1 VNKKLFI
8 FEFANNHMG
17 DFKHGLHMIREYA
30 KVINNFRALTNNN
43 NFEFAIK
50 FQFRDIDTF
59 IHPDFKHRKELK
71 YVRRFSET
79 RLTHNNFHSLKEV
92 AENEGFKTICTGF
105 DEPSVELIG
114 KMNFDYIKVASCS
127 FTDWSLL
134 KKIVDLDLPVIAS
147 TAGSKLEDVD
157 SVVGFFKNRNK
168 QLTIMHCVGQY
179 PTKSSDLQL
188 NQIDFLKKRYPEV
201 EVGFSTHEEPDNYE
215 SIKIAIGKGA
225 VVFEKHVAVVTEK
238 YQKNAYSC
246 TPEQINRWL
255 LSANSA
261 YEMCGVLGERYTP
274 STKEISDLRQFRRGV
289 FAKKQINKGDII
301 DEENT
306 FYAWPPQDD
315 QVLANDMSMFVG
327 YIAQKSFNVNEPIY
341 NSVTKKSDTKE
352 RLLNIIKDVKTFLS
366 QTGIVYPGRAKL
378 EISHHYGI
386 ENFYK
391 TGITMIPVI
400 NREYCKKYI
409 IALPGQSHPEQYHKI
424 KEETFI
430 VLHGSVELY
439 LNGELNLL
447 KKGDVVTI
455 KPNIRHMFKTNDG
468 CVIEE
473 ISSTH
478 YVEDSY
484 YTDESIGKNKN
495 RKTLITHWMD

>member
-1 VNKKLFI
+1 
-8 FEFANNHMG
+8 MG
-17 DFKHGLHMIREYA
+17 DLKHGFHMVREYA
-30 KVINNFRALTNNN
+30 KVITNFKALTNNES
-43 NFEFAIK
+43 FEFAIK

-59 IHPDFKHRKELK
+59 IHPDFKNRKDLK
-71 YVRRFSET
+71 YVKRFSET
-79 RLTHNNFHSLKEV
+79 RLARNKFQSLKEA

-114 KMNFDYIKVASCS
+114 EMQFDYIKVASCS
-127 FTDWSLL
+127 FTDWPLL
-134 KKIVDLDLPVIAS
+134 KKIVQLNLPVIAS

-157 SVVGFFKNRNK
+157 SVVSFFKNRNK
-168 QLTIMHCVGQY
+168 ELTIMHCVGQY

-188 NQIDFLKKRYPEV
+188 NQIDFLKKRYPEI

-225 VVFEKHVAVVTEK
+225 SVFEKHVAVVTEK

-246 TPEQINRWL
+246 TPKQIGRWL

-261 YEMCGVLGERYTP
+261 YEMCGVLGTRYTP
-274 STKEISDLRQFRRGV
+274 SDKEISDLRQFRRGV
-289 FAKKQINKGDII
+289 FAKREINEGDII
-301 DEENT
+301 DETNI
-306 FYAWPPQDD
+306 FYAWPSQDD
-315 QVLANDMSMFVG
+315 QILANDVSMFIDYV
-327 YIAQKSFNVNEPIY
+327 AQKSFKVNEPIY
-341 NSVTKKSDTKE
+341 NSNTKKTDTKE
-352 RLLNIIKDVKTFLS
+352 CLLNIIEDVKSFLNE
-366 QTGIVYPGRAKL
+366 TGIVYPGQAKL

-386 ENFYK
+386 DNFYT
-391 TGITMIPVI
+391 TGITIIPVI

-409 IALPGQSHPEQYHKI
+409 IVLRGQSHPEQYHKI

-439 LNGELNLL
+439 LDGELNLL

-455 KPNIRHMFKTNDG
+455 KPNVRHSFKTKDG

-478 YVEDSY
+478 YVDDSY
-484 YTDESIGKNKN
+484 YTDKTISQNKN